1 MAKKTLV
8 INGPN
13 LNMLGKREPSIYG
26 SLGYEALCEEIKK
39 KGEALGLAVTIRQSN
54 HEGELVDII
63 QNAPDEADVI
73 VINPGAYTHT
83 SIAIRDAL
91 LAAGLPVIEAH
102 MSNIHKREEFRRK
115 SYVSDIAVG
124 VICGFGAQSY
134 ILALE
139 AAATL

>member
-1 MAKKTLV
+1 MAKKALV

-26 SLGYEALCEEIKK
+26 SLGYEALSEEIKK
-39 KGEALGLAVTIRQSN
+39 RGNALGLAVTIRQSN

-63 QNAPDEADVI
+63 QNASNEADVI
-73 VINPGAYTHT
+73 IINPGAYTHT

-102 MSNIHKREEFRRK
+102 MSNIYNREQFRRI

-124 VICGFGAQSY
+124 AICGFGAQSY
-134 ILALE
+134 YLALE
-139 AAATL
+139 AAAAL